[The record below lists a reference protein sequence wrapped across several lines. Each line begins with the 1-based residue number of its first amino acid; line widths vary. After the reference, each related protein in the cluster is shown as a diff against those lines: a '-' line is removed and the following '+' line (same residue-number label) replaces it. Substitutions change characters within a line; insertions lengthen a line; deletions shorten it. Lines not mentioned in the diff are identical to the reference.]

1 MITYKVTDDKGR
13 TATYGESELLQLLF
27 KASLDQKKVEERK
40 GSTELTTMLCETLMA
55 TRTMLN
61 NSLKDMFLIAFS
73 TGFYYARFLH
83 LNQVEIIESKEDSD
97 AG

>member
-1 MITYKVTDDKGR
+1 MITYKVADDKGR

-27 KASLDQKKVEERK
+27 KASLDAKKVEERK
-40 GSTELTTMLCETLMA
+40 GSTEITTMLCETLMA
-55 TRTMLN
+55 TRTLLN
-61 NSLKDMFLIAFS
+61 NSLVDLFLIAFN

-83 LNQVEIIESKEDSD
+83 LNQVEIIESKEDSN